1 MKLGLGLPH
10 YATEAS
16 PQNVLTFA
24 QKAEELGYDSVW
36 ALERLL
42 RPTRPA
48 NAPWEGFEMPEYYGT
63 VYDPL
68 QTLMY
73 VAANTKSIRLGTS
86 VIDALFHSPVMLGRQ
101 LMTLDHFSGGR
112 LDVGIGQGW
121 SLDEF
126 VASNVPFKRRGAGFE
141 EFLAALQAVWGP
153 DPVSFK
159 GRFYTIP
166 ESNIGPKPVQPGGPP
181 LLVGALQTGT
191 VAVARAGR
199 LGLGL
204 HPMPFEWGDFE
215 EQLRVYRDNYPADQ
229 PPARIV
235 VRVNHAVTE
244 EPVDEHDRPPLSGSI
259 DQVARDLQRVADL
272 GIEEVMWD
280 LTLAQVPLDT
290 QLRLMEPLLDARPA

>member
-16 PQNVLTFA
+16 PEAVLTFA
-24 QKAEELGYDSVW
+24 QKAELLGYDSVW

-42 RPTRPA
+42 RPTHPA
-48 NAPWEGFEMPEYYGT
+48 NAPWAGFEMPEYYGT

-73 VAANTKSIRLGTS
+73 VAANTTSIRLGTS

-126 VASNVPFKRRGAGFE
+126 VTSNVPFKRRGAGFE

-153 DPVSFK
+153 DPVSFT

-191 VAVARAGR
+191 VAVERAGR

-204 HPMPFEWGDFE
+204 HPMPFEWGQFE
-215 EQLRVYRDNYPADQ
+215 EQLRVYRANFPTGR

-235 VRVNHAVTE
+235 LRSVHAVTE
-244 EPVDEHDRPPLSGSI
+244 APIDEDGRAPLSGSVEQI
-259 DQVARDLQRVADL
+259 AGDLRRVADL
-272 GIEEVMWD
+272 GVDEVMWD
-280 LTLAQVPLDT
+280 LNMAGVPLDT
-290 QLRLMEPLLDARPA
+290 QLRLMEPLLAARPD